1 MTDRKTFLN
10 HKRRLRGIVD
20 RDLFYLTKSAS
31 ERPFVGRQGLYYFLL
46 TRAGSYAMWGRYY
59 LGQIPHPRWKTYI
72 STPNP
77 TLGQRYVRL
86 SEDLKRYVRRC
97 ARFVN
102 LFRKWSSD
110 VRSREIKEEE
120 DLLELKENVY
130 NDKVLERD
138 FIEQI
143 KVDLSFKYPTM
154 RDLISDVDW
163 YSDKVSELI
172 RKLEDLINEEK
183 YVYRLSMVWMF
194 YAKEIKENTPVPFA
208 EFRVW
213 VLTRNPTKY
222 NGDMFRHELYKLTKI
237 FFSIN
242 VAWHKEL
249 VYLGDV
255 EGTPITAEIVG
266 IEKEPLDKDE
276 IEKNFASTGLP
287 REEWKYDT
295 FYRYAC
301 FFERKAG
308 KKIPAKVRR
317 LFRPEKKYVYKEYN
331 EAKIRQLE
339 GTPRIME
346 IVEKWEKWKREH
358 KQGGGK

>member
-10 HKRRLRGIVD
+10 HKRRLREIVD

-46 TRAGSYAMWGRYY
+46 TRSGSYALWGRYY

-110 VRSREIKEEE
+110 VRSRDIKEEE

-130 NDKVLERD
+130 NDKILERD

-143 KVDLSFKYPTM
+143 KVDLSFKYPMM

-194 YAKEIKENTPVPFA
+194 YTKEIKRYTPMPFA

-213 VLTRNPTKY
+213 LLTRNPRQYTK
-222 NGDMFRHELYKLTKI
+222 DQFSKELYRLTKI
-237 FFSIN
+237 FWSIN
-242 VAWHKEL
+242 VAWHKKEI
-249 VYLGDV
+249 YLGDV
-255 EGTPITAEIVG
+255 DGNPISAQIIG
-266 IEKEPLDKDE
+266 IEVERLDPDE
-276 IEKNFASTGLP
+276 VESNFRTTGLP
-287 REEWKYDT
+287 EDEWEYDR
-295 FYRYAC
+295 FYRYVC
-301 FFERKAG
+301 FFQKQAG
-308 KKIPAKVRR
+308 LKIPSNVLR
-317 LFRPEKKYVYKEYN
+317 LFRPTDEYRYKEYN
-331 EAKIRQLE
+331 EAKIRMLE
-339 GTPRIME
+339 GSPKVRE
-346 IVEKWEKWKREH
+346 VVNKWEEWVKK
-358 KQGGGK
+358 GGEL